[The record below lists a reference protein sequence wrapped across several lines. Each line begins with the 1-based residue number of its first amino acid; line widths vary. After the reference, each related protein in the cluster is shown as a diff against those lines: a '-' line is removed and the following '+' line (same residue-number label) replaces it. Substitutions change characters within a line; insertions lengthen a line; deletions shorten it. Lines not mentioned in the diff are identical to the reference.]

1 MTKWYLHEVMITGVM
16 DVIMVAFF
24 GVIFYFLMKW
34 YVWIWFKKIWILLLV
49 INRKMDVF
57 LEVMNIKEED
67 HDVSD

>member
-1 MTKWYLHEVMITGVM
+1 MTKWYLHEIMITGVM

>member
-49 INRKMDVF
+49 INRKLDIF